1 MRILW
6 KGPVAATTEMSLPTL
21 LRPAAIM
28 PLANLLVNVYAT
40 NRARPLLYA
49 VEDFRQDEQRI
60 RIAPISPSP
69 EAQGEA

>member
-1 MRILW
+1 
-6 KGPVAATTEMSLPTL
+6 
-21 LRPAAIM
+21 M